1 MWEKLSNINNKTK
14 MWNSILIPNYKV
26 TNNIK
31 SYVEIHIMY
40 VIGIMN
46 AASLDYLYT
55 KDSNFAGFLEDGNK
69 VYKVL
74 APGHAYLAI
83 VDGNK

>member
-1 MWEKLSNINNKTK
+1 
-14 MWNSILIPNYKV
+14 
-26 TNNIK
+26 
-31 SYVEIHIMY
+31 MY